1 MSDISKVS
9 KTTRDLVETASIS
22 RDKLLAHLRGR
33 YDTEPHHE
41 VDRDIIV
48 RRIALALKAIDA
60 KEGKAPSPKDTYD
73 VRAAVIVDDKKN
85 LTKDV
90 VIDDTVRSKLE
101 QDIFD
106 AARQW
111 ALRACKD
118 AGVERV
124 TLTKRGGARVAK
136 AKDAPKGDAP
146 KGDAPAPIVDPDNAP
161 GHASH
166 AKETAPTFNVAV
178 PKPKAASD
186 LRDAIMALCAASEKL
201 LADASQTHA
210 LDGDEGMLARR
221 ALGAM
226 IDTARK
232 YDAALLALAA
242 KSEKAPK
249 GAKRAAL
256 VAAFKG
262 KPAIVPV
269 EELN

>member
-1 MSDISKVS
+1 MSDVSKVS
-9 KTTRDLVETASIS
+9 KTTRDLVEAASIS
-22 RDKLLAHLRGR
+22 RDKLLVHIKAR
-33 YDTEPHHE
+33 YDAEPHHE
-41 VDRDIIV
+41 VDRDIMC
-48 RRIALALKAIDA
+48 RRIALSLKANDA
-60 KEGKAPSPKDTYD
+60 KEGKAPAPKDAYD
-73 VRAAVIVDDKKN
+73 VHALAILGKKH

-90 VIDDTVRSKLE
+90 KIDDNVRSETE
-101 QDIFD
+101 QALFD
-106 AARQW
+106 AAYIW
-111 ALRACKD
+111 TLRACKD

-124 TLTKRGGARVAK
+124 SLTKRGGARVASKDK
-136 AKDAPKGDAP
+136 AKDAPK
-146 KGDAPAPIVDPDNAP
+146 DAPAPIVDPDNAP

-166 AKETAPTFNVAV
+166 AKETAPTFNVVV
-178 PKPKAASD
+178 PKPKATSD

-221 ALGAM
+221 ALGT
-226 IDTARK
+226 IVDTARK
-232 YDAALLALAA
+232 YDAACLALAA

-256 VAAFKG
+256 IAAFKD

>member
-124 TLTKRGGARVAK
+124 TLTKRGGARVSSKDK
-136 AKDAPKGDAP
+136 AKDT
-146 KGDAPAPIVDPDNAP
+146 PATIVDPDNAP
-161 GHASH
+161 NHASH
-166 AKETAPTFNVAV
+166 AKEVIPTFNVSI
-178 PKPKAASD
+178 PKPKATSD
-186 LRDAIMALCAASEKL
+186 LRDAVMALCTASEKL

-210 LDGDEGMLARR
+210 LDGDEGLLARR
-221 ALGAM
+221 ALGTI

-232 YDAALLALAA
+232 YEAALLTLAA

-256 VAAFKG
+256 VAAFKD
-262 KPAIVPV
+262 KPVTVPV

>member
-1 MSDISKVS
+1 
-9 KTTRDLVETASIS
+9 L
-22 RDKLLAHLRGR
+22 
-33 YDTEPHHE
+33 
-41 VDRDIIV
+41 
-48 RRIALALKAIDA
+48 
-60 KEGKAPSPKDTYD
+60 
-73 VRAAVIVDDKKN
+73 
-85 LTKDV
+85 
-90 VIDDTVRSKLE
+90 
-101 QDIFD
+101 FD

-124 TLTKRGGARVAK
+124 TLTKRGGSRVSSKGK
-136 AKDAPKGDAP
+136 AKDAP
-146 KGDAPAPIVDPDNAP
+146 KGDAPAPIVDGDEAP

-178 PKPKAASD
+178 PKPKATSD

-210 LDGDEGMLARR
+210 LDGEEGLLARR

-242 KSEKAPK
+242 KGENAPK

-256 VAAFKG
+256 IAAFKD